1 MELLELRFGYIR
13 EIFLTNNML
22 FPKKVKYRKWQTMRK
37 NPLKIGVATRGVTV
51 AFGSYGLKALGH
63 ARIRSNQI
71 ESARKV
77 LSRSVGKSGRFWIR
91 IFPDMPYTSKPA
103 EVKLGKGK
111 GDLQGYVAPVLAG
124 RIIFEV
130 EGTTEAVAKEALR
143 KAGTKLPV
151 KTKIVARQ

>member
-1 MELLELRFGYIR
+1 
-13 EIFLTNNML
+13 
-22 FPKKVKYRKWQTMRK
+22 MRK
-37 NPLKIGVATRGVTV
+37 NPLKVSVATRGVTV
-51 AFGSYGLKALGH
+51 AFGSYGLKALGP

-77 LSRSVGKSGRFWIR
+77 LARSVGKAGRLWVR

-111 GDLQGYVAPVLAG
+111 GDLEGYAAPVLAG

-130 EGTTEAVAKEALR
+130 DGVDEVMAREALR

-151 KTKIVARQ
+151 KTKVVAR